1 MISKADG
8 VADVIA
14 PQRTDRAAT
23 PPPPAPSVIA
33 ISDTVAYHDAGA

>member
-23 PPPPAPSVIA
+23 PRRQRRLLSRFLIR
-33 ISDTVAYHDAGA
+33 